1 MCITN
6 DIKRKICTRL
16 KSVGVGAT
24 ERFGVGLGV
33 HRGVALRPVIV
44 IIGYHDENVTKTV
57 TRVMLNPDGTFLG
70 LKLGKTWK
78 GSWEDG
84 ETRGN
89 KRRRKVGRVT
99 VEYV

>member
-6 DIKRKICTRL
+6 DITRKIYTRL

-33 HRGVALRPVIV
+33 HRGVVLRPSIV

-57 TRVMLNPDGTFLG
+57 TRVMLNIDGTVLG
-70 LKLGKTWK
+70 LKLWKTWK
-78 GSWEDG
+78 GS
-84 ETRGN
+84 
-89 KRRRKVGRVT
+89 
-99 VEYV
+99 